1 MKSNQYNP
9 STLLLF
15 DLDNTL
21 INRDRAFQSFLNDF
35 MANHKRSFNATISRR
50 IVNRLI
56 EIDQRGICARK
67 IFIEQLLT
75 LIPELNLTPGKL
87 WHELQRL
94 PDYVEQDFKIILML
108 KRLSLKYD
116 MTIVSNGSGAIQRR
130 KMRNAGID
138 QFFETCFIS
147 GEKRCA
153 KPSKKLFLK
162 ALTHFGYEPI
172 NAVMIGDHPDK
183 DIRAAKLLGMKT
195 VLVANDKNIKN
206 RYADSVMTDIL
217 QLEEV
222 LYCLI

>member
-1 MKSNQYNP
+1 
-9 STLLLF
+9 
-15 DLDNTL
+15 
-21 INRDRAFQSFLNDF
+21 
-35 MANHKRSFNATISRR
+35 MASHKCSFNTTISRR

-56 EIDQRGICARK
+56 EIDQRGTCARK

-87 WHELQRL
+87 WHEFQRL
-94 PDYVEQDFKIILML
+94 PDYVEQDFQIILML
-108 KRLSLKYD
+108 KRLSLRHD

-130 KMRNAGID
+130 KMTNAGID
-138 QFFETCFIS
+138 QFFKTCFIS

-153 KPSKKLFLK
+153 KPNKKLFLK
-162 ALTHFGYEPI
+162 ALRHFGYEPT

-206 RYADSVMTDIL
+206 RYADTVITDIL

-222 LYCLI
+222 LSCLI